1 MQSCSADIAKVDED
15 GYYYI
20 VDRKKDMYIS
30 GGENVASKEVEEV
43 LYTHPAIADVAVIGV
58 PDEKWG
64 ERVHAVIVLKAG
76 QSLDEK
82 GVTEF
87 CREKMA
93 GYKRPRSMEFV
104 TELPR
109 NPSGK
114 IMKKEL
120 RAKYK

>member
-1 MQSCSADIAKVDED
+1 M
-15 GYYYI
+15 
-20 VDRKKDMYIS
+20 VDRKKDMILS
-30 GGENVASKEVEEV
+30 GGENMASKEVEEV

-58 PDEKWG
+58 PDPKWG

-76 QSLDEK
+76 QTLDEK
-82 GVTEF
+82 GVAEF
-87 CREKMA
+87 CKDRMA
-93 GYKRPRSMEFV
+93 GYKRPRSIEFV

-120 RAKYK
+120 RKRYE